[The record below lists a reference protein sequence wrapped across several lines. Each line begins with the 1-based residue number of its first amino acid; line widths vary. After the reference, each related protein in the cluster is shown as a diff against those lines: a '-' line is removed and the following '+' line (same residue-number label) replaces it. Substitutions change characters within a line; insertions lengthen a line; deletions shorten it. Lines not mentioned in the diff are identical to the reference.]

1 MIASY
6 GYNNAEI
13 VEDAITDFIGERI
26 GGAPKHN
33 ANFWGRYNF
42 VNKTLSGIGIGF
54 GAQYVDERYT
64 WYNPTYATDR
74 VLLPSYSVFD
84 AALYYK
90 PANSGIQLTLKANNL
105 FDKTYWLGGLN
116 PSRLGPGAPR
126 NVLLNATYR
135 F

>member
-1 MIASY
+1 M
-6 GYNNAEI
+6 
-13 VEDAITDFIGERI
+13 R
-26 GGAPKHN
+26 
-33 ANFWGRYNF
+33 
-42 VNKTLSGIGIGF
+42 KTIFLTFLSI
-54 GAQYVDERYT
+54 
-64 WYNPTYATDR
+64 
-74 VLLPSYSVFD
+74 VLLNSISY

-90 PANSGIQLTLKANNL
+90 PANSGIQLTQKANNL